1 MLRVGL
7 IGTSWWAEAM
17 YLPALADHPDG
28 RITALC
34 GRDLDKA
41 RRVADGWDVPEV
53 YATPEELLDRVDAVI
68 VASSNASHHP
78 IARAALDR
86 GLHVLCEKPLG
97 LDSAQADDLAAA
109 ASRSGAITMTPFT
122 YRFMPMARQ
131 LRRHIEEGREYAP
144 IILMVTTLHK
154 GDETLESELPL
165 LGVGNNMQTLGSAE
179 TYARRYGLQA
189 IVCSSTSD
197 KDDDGNATLSEKE
210 QSEGRA
216 KANKRP
222 AKKAQA
228 QPVAAEGGLL

>member
-1 MLRVGL
+1 MKKEDSNQLGL
-7 IGTSWWAEAM
+7 IDALTAAQAEIQSVVGTKENPFHNS
-17 YLPALADHPDG
+17 
-28 RITALC
+28 T
-34 GRDLDKA
+34 
-41 RRVADGWDVPEV
+41 
-53 YATPEELLDRVDAVI
+53 YA
-68 VASSNASHHP
+68 
-78 IARAALDR
+78 
-86 GLHVLCEKPLG
+86 G
-97 LDSAQADDLAAA
+97 LDDIVLTVLPVLNKHGIAVTQ
-109 ASRSGAITMTPFT
+109 RT
-122 YRFMPMARQ
+122 RF